1 MPAYSNEILGSQFSN
16 GKDFVLGPEYLGT
29 TVDLY
34 QETLVG
40 GVTYGVYALGAANRG
55 GTMLDPG
62 VVILD
67 SSGTIIAIQTDGPA
81 NVPDLSDPF
90 WLWRGTTGRGQD
102 PRGGVGGLTTL
113 SGFWRGTTGRGQ
125 DPMFYF
131 TPPISPPQVGTYYI
145 GVFDQTGAIGASYTL
160 LIEGAGE
167 PVFFSDLAGVAG
179 NAPDSNSAS
188 VPTLDSGSA
197 SSLPAVNSNNVVLP
211 DVTSGNA
218 TVVPPDVTSGNT
230 INDPLIG
237 TAANE
242 KLVGRNTND
251 KLFGN
256 SGNDTLMGGK
266 GNDTLFGGSGNN
278 ILVGGKGRDIFA
290 LEQGAGKSTVKDFQK
305 RQDKLGLSPG
315 LSFRSLRI
323 EQRNNDTLI
332 SFRKDQLMLLQ
343 GVQSNQIRATDF
355 TQF

>member
-102 PRGGVGGLTTL
+102 P
-113 SGFWRGTTGRGQ
+113 
-125 DPMFYF
+125 MFYF

-167 PVFFSDLAGVAG
+167 PVFFSGLGGVAG

-266 GNDTLFGGSGNN
+266 GNDMLFGGSGNN